1 MPHTPE
7 RLAAIRRYADS
18 LPPEREPR
26 ILAYRLATDRR
37 AHHLAYGFAVDYQPP
52 IQAAGRALMIDASDL
67 PGNAD
72 RFRKATF
79 AVDSGA
85 ELTLYYVAGWQRAT
99 DSDGWPNRGPVP
111 EIPGATAALWLHR
124 FPVGERFDTWYH
136 SGRLYHLKA
145 RPVPIGDLATVR
157 QPDSFKLSD
166 PF

>member
-37 AHHLAYGFAVDYQPP
+37 AHHLAHGYAVDYQPVHSTDP
-52 IQAAGRALMIDASDL
+52 RALMIDLADL
-67 PGNAD
+67 PGDRN
-72 RFRKATF
+72 RFRKAAF
-79 AVDSGA
+79 AVDSGNSLA
-85 ELTLYYVAGWQRAT
+85 LYYPAGWQNP
-99 DSDGWPNRGPVP
+99 DGQAPSS
-111 EIPGATAALWLHR
+111 IPGATAALWLHR
-124 FPVGERFDTWYH
+124 FPQGDRFDTWYH